1 MKAAVAGWTLVILCT
16 AFGSAASGD
25 DPAVAEARKLQEQ
38 VLPCFNAPPGATGP
52 ATIAFT
58 LDAAGGFA
66 VSPAVAEKSPGKV
79 NEAFAAAALRA
90 VVRCSPF
97 TGVKAQA
104 VRMIFRP
111 NAP

>member
-1 MKAAVAGWTLVILCT
+1 MKAALAGSTLVILCN
-16 AFGSAASGD
+16 ALGSAAGSD
-25 DPAVAEARKLQEQ
+25 DPAVTEARQLQQQ
-38 VLPCFNAPPGATGP
+38 VLPCFNAPPDATGP

-66 VSPAVAEKSPGKV
+66 VAPAVAEKSPGKA

-90 VVRCSPF
+90 VVRCGPF
-97 TGVKAQA
+97 RGVKAQP

-111 NAP
+111 DAP